1 MTMVNSMGTQA
12 TPDPLS
18 IAMRHHQG
26 GRFAEAEAGYQGL
39 LKMQPNHADAWHL
52 SGVLAAQQKKYQ
64 VAVERIER
72 ALALKPHEPVFL
84 GNLGNAYLENGQLGR
99 AIACYQEVLQLRP
112 DETEI
117 GNRLIRTCER
127 QLDLAIEHQQ
137 AGRLADAESS
147 YLDVLRGQPERADA
161 WHLLGMIAYQ
171 RGQYDTA
178 IERIER
184 AIELTPQVANFYNTL
199 GSVRQKQRRFS
210 DALTAYHRAL
220 ALQPTASETHANLAK
235 ALLAMGQ
242 VQSAISSLRTVFALD
257 PVNVA
262 AHILLVD
269 ALQIMGNH
277 DEATTTALRAVELDP
292 EDARAHGQLAV
303 VLRRVGRTTE
313 AVQACRRSL
322 ELAPGVAGTNNNL
335 AQLLKDQ
342 GRLRDALVC
351 YRKAIQL
358 NPADA
363 RIHSNLLFNLH
374 YVDPY
379 DAPSVF
385 AEHRLWAKRHDSRD
399 TARAPIVDRNPERRL
414 RLGYVSADLKS
425 HSVAFFLEPLLAAH
439 NRRAFEVV
447 CYSNSFTTD
456 TTTVRLR
463 ALTDAWHD
471 IAGLSDEQA
480 HALIES
486 HAVDIL
492 VDLSGHTKGNRLPLF
507 TRKPAPVQVTYLG
520 YPDTTGCDAIDYRF
534 TDARADPP
542 GNTEQFHSEQ
552 LLRLRD
558 GFLCYQPPRSCPQVG
573 QLPMLH
579 SGRVT
584 FGSFNKVAKVSPT
597 VIGYWAEILA
607 AVANSRLLLKSST
620 LADSDTR
627 EHIQQQF
634 HARGIPAERLELI
647 GWRPATLDHL
657 SLYGEVDIALD
668 TFPYHGTTTTCEAL
682 WMGVPVVSL
691 AGPVHVSRVGVSL
704 LHAVG
709 LAELSAESPQDY
721 VRKAVEL
728 ATDSGRL
735 TSLRGTLREKV
746 QASPLTDAK
755 RIVSTIEDAYR
766 CMWRQFCSAA
776 APAAAEAAALGLN
789 VREKVAR

>member
-1 MTMVNSMGTQA
+1 MVNSMGTQA
-12 TPDPLS
+12 TPDRLS
-18 IAMRHHQG
+18 IALRHHQG
-26 GRFAEAEAGYQGL
+26 GRFAQAEASYQGL

-64 VAVERIER
+64 TAVERIER

-117 GNRLIRTCER
+117 ASRLNKTCER
-127 QLDLAIEHQQ
+127 QLDLAIEHQR

-161 WHLLGMIAYQ
+161 WHLLGVIAYQ
-171 RGQYDTA
+171 RGQCDAA
-178 IERIER
+178 IERIAR
-184 AIELTPQVANFYNTL
+184 AIELSPQVANFYNSL
-199 GSVRQKQRRFS
+199 GSVCQKQRRFS

-220 ALQPTASETHANLAK
+220 ELQPTSSETHANLAMT
-235 ALLAMGQ
+235 LLAMGQ
-242 VQSAISSLRTVFALD
+242 MQSAISSLRTVIALD

-262 AHILLVD
+262 AHILLAD
-269 ALQIMGNH
+269 ALRIMGND
-277 DEATTTALRAVELDP
+277 DEATTIALRAVELDP
-292 EDARAHGQLAV
+292 ADARAHGQLAV

-313 AVQACRRSL
+313 AIQACRRAL

-351 YRKAIQL
+351 YRRAIQL
-358 NPADA
+358 DPADA
-363 RIHSNLLFNLH
+363 RTHSNLLFSLH
-374 YVDPY
+374 YLDAY
-379 DAPSVF
+379 DARTVF
-385 AEHRLWAKRHDSRD
+385 AEHRLWAERHGSRD
-399 TARAPIVDRNPERRL
+399 AARAPMVDRNPERRL

-456 TTTVRLR
+456 TTTARLR

-471 IAGLSDEQA
+471 IASLSDEQA
-480 HALIES
+480 HALIAS
-486 HAVDIL
+486 HAIDIL

-520 YPDTTGCDAIDYRF
+520 YPDTTGSDAIDYRF

-558 GFLCYQPPRSCPQVG
+558 GFLCYQPPQSCPQVG
-573 QLPMLH
+573 QLPMLQ

-584 FGSFNKVAKVSPT
+584 FGSFNKLAKVSPT
-597 VIGYWAEILA
+597 VIGHWADILA

-620 LADSDTR
+620 LADSGTR
-627 EHIQQQF
+627 EHLRQQF

-647 GWRPATLDHL
+647 GWTPATLDHL
-657 SLYGEVDIALD
+657 NLYGEVDIALD

-682 WMGVPVVSL
+682 WMGVPVVTL

-704 LHAVG
+704 LHTAG
-709 LAELSAESPQDY
+709 LVELIAESPQDY

-728 ATDSGRL
+728 ATDSDRL
-735 TSLRGTLREKV
+735 TSLRGTLRARV
-746 QASPLTDAK
+746 QASPLTDAQ

-766 CMWRQFCSAA
+766 CMWRQFCSTA
-776 APAAAEAAALGLN
+776 APAEAKQQPLG
-789 VREKVAR
+789 